1 MPIREGWHNLHSRLC
16 DFSLKRYLAEK
27 WKDTPG
33 FLWRCAGAMLS
44 CPGRQPWVLG
54 ADMQD
59 TGKSQDHRW
68 EGISEPRLPTEL
80 GQQL

>member
-1 MPIREGWHNLHSRLC
+1 
-16 DFSLKRYLAEK
+16 
-27 WKDTPG
+27 
-33 FLWRCAGAMLS
+33 MLS